1 MSISNSKLSPNITL
15 DTLFF
20 PQQALDAQKHRPS
33 KEVVGTTSRICRIMR
48 GLLFS
53 SLTLRSDRFSVFQRP
68 TFTCFFGY
76 TNGLQITMADTITL
90 NVATTLTYVT
100 ESTDPSNWLLRNVY
114 ANGTTQI
121 GGVQSGTGTASFT
134 FQSPGPHF
142 LQAVAYN
149 DSTSAVTSQ
158 PFYTGNL
165 FTPVSSPGASSSAAS
180 ASSTSCPSSYSSGS
194 TSPNVGA
201 IAGGVIGGLGFL
213 SALIFFVL
221 WFRLRRDYNRKPNFG
236 QAVKEANGGGVVL
249 TPIIVPPY
257 QGPPPTQAASTSIS
271 PTSTTDLS
279 SPISRLQGTIKR
291 RLPEVPMSGVATGP
305 MDSATS
311 PGSQSQ
317 STFPSSYSQH
327 AHADSVGEGG
337 VVRELSDLRRE
348 VQWLRND
355 IHGPPPSY

>member
-1 MSISNSKLSPNITL
+1 
-15 DTLFF
+15 
-20 PQQALDAQKHRPS
+20 
-33 KEVVGTTSRICRIMR
+33 MR
-48 GLLFS
+48 GFLFS
-53 SLTLRSDRFSVFQRP
+53 SFS
-68 TFTCFFGY
+68 TFTCFFGL

-90 NVATTLTYVT
+90 NVATTLSYVT

-165 FTPVSSPGASSSAAS
+165 FTPVSSSGASSSAAS
-180 ASSTSCPSSYSSGS
+180 ASASSTSCSSSSSSSSAPPS
-194 TSPNVGA
+194 VGA
-201 IAGGVIGGLGFL
+201 IAGGIIGGLGFL

-236 QAVKEANGGGVVL
+236 QTVKEANGSGAVL

-305 MDSATS
+305 MDSAIS

-317 STFPSSYSQH
+317 STFPSSHSQH
-327 AHADSVGEGG
+327 ARAESVGEGG

>member
-1 MSISNSKLSPNITL
+1 
-15 DTLFF
+15 
-20 PQQALDAQKHRPS
+20 
-33 KEVVGTTSRICRIMR
+33 MR

-53 SLTLRSDRFSVFQRP
+53 TFP
-68 TFTCFFGY
+68 TFTCFFGL

-90 NVATTLTYVT
+90 NVATTLSYVT

-165 FTPVSSPGASSSAAS
+165 FTPVSSSGASSSAASAS
-180 ASSTSCPSSYSSGS
+180 ASSTSCPSSSSS
-194 TSPNVGA
+194 VSASPNVGA
-201 IAGGVIGGLGFL
+201 IAGGIIGGLGFL

-236 QAVKEANGGGVVL
+236 QTVKEANGGGVVL

-327 AHADSVGEGG
+327 ARTDSAGEGG